1 MDWLYEL
8 FSRCTS
14 FLRRRTLD
22 AALDEEVESHL
33 ELAIEENMRRG
44 MTREQAQRA
53 ALRVFGGVTQV
64 KEFYR
69 RQRGLSLFIDLGR
82 DLRYAIRRLRSSPGF
97 TLVAIITLAL
107 GIGANTAIFT
117 LVQGILLR
125 SLPVADP
132 GQLVR
137 IGDRT
142 TCCYNSGFQ
151 GKDGDFDL
159 FSYDLYQHFK
169 QAAPEFEQ
177 LAAVEAGGDGYTVAP
192 RGSAPARPLR
202 TEFVSG
208 NYFAT
213 IGVKAYAGRVFAEPD
228 DRIGAPPVMVL
239 SYQAWESEFA
249 RDPAI
254 VGSVV
259 TIQKQPFI
267 VTGVAPPGFYGDRI
281 ISIPPDLWLPLSTG
295 VALDGANSALT
306 QRETA
311 WLYALGRLRP
321 GVNQAALQAKLSAV
335 LRRWMRQ
342 WPDFTRSDNAAR
354 IPQQHVVIS
363 AAGGGI
369 QKLQKQTGDSLHLLM
384 ILSSVV
390 LLISCANIAT
400 LLLAR
405 STTHR
410 NAIAVR
416 IALGAARPRIVR
428 QILTESVLLS
438 ILGGV
443 AGLAVAWLGCRGILA
458 LAFPEARNMP
468 VEAHPSWGV
477 LGFAF
482 LVSLLTGVVFG
493 TAPAWSSSHAQP
505 AEVLRGVNVAS
516 RDHSSMPQRIL
527 VILQFAMS
535 IVLLTSTLLMTRS
548 LRNLQHQNFGIETAG
563 RYTFS
568 IDLQGANY
576 TLDRLPGF
584 YRQVEERIGAIPGVR
599 QVSFARY
606 IPLGGNQWGTC
617 VILPG
622 QPEQTFGEKCFSD
635 WDRVSAQF
643 LNSLD
648 VPIVRGRG
656 FTPQDTASSV
666 PVVLV
671 NQAFAKK
678 FFPGQDPIGQH
689 FGTEAKFS
697 NAFQIAGIF
706 ADFILSDPR
715 DKARPL
721 FLRPVTQ
728 RFTANTAQ
736 AVLAAENS
744 SMFLDQVIVSL
755 AGPSPEFETLVRKT
769 LADIDPGLPVF
780 RFSPYDSVVANN
792 FNQERLIA
800 RLTSA
805 FGLLA
810 LILACVGLYGVMSY
824 FVARRTGEIGIRMAI
839 GASRSL
845 IIRMVLRGAF
855 MQLVIGVAIGIPA
868 SLFLGRLMTSLL
880 FRISGSDP
888 WALAGASLVLGLCA
902 AVAALL
908 PALHAAS
915 LDPVR
920 ALRAE

>member
-8 FSRCTS
+8 LSRCTS
-14 FLRRRTLD
+14 FLRRRKLD
-22 AALDEEVESHL
+22 ADLDQEVESHL

-44 MTREQAQRA
+44 MTREQASIA
-53 ALRVFGGVTQV
+53 ARRMFGAVTQI
-64 KEFYR
+64 KESYR
-69 RQRGLSLFIDLGR
+69 RQRGLSFIISLER
-82 DLRYAIRRLRSSPGF
+82 DFRHALRRLRSSPGF

-132 GQLVR
+132 ARLVR

-142 TCCYNSGFQ
+142 SCCYNSGFE

-159 FSYDLYQHFK
+159 FSYDLYQQFK

-177 LAAVEAGGDGYTVAP
+177 LAAVEAGGDGYTIAP
-192 RGSAPARPLR
+192 GGSSPARPMR

-213 IGVKAYAGRVFAEPD
+213 LGVKAYAGRVFGESD

-239 SYQAWESEFA
+239 SYRAWQSEFA
-249 RDPAI
+249 RDPNI
-254 VGSVV
+254 IGSIV
-259 TIQKQPFI
+259 TIQKHPFI
-267 VTGVAPPGFYGDRI
+267 VAGIAPPGFYGDRI
-281 ISIPPDLWLPLSTG
+281 ISIPPDFWLPLSTG
-295 VALDGANSALT
+295 VALDGANSALI

-321 GVNQAALQAKLSAV
+321 GVNQPALQAKLSAV
-335 LRRWMRQ
+335 LRQWMLQ
-342 WPDFTRSDNAAR
+342 WPDFTRSDNAAK
-354 IPQQHVVIS
+354 IPQQHVILS

-369 QKLQKQTGDSLHLLM
+369 QTLQKQTGDSLHLLM

-405 STTHR
+405 STAHR

-416 IALGAARPRIVR
+416 MALGAARPRVIR

-438 ILGGV
+438 VLGGV
-443 AGLAVAWLGCRGILA
+443 AGLAVAWVGCRGILA

-468 VEAHPSWGV
+468 VEAHPSWIV

-493 TAPAWSSSHAQP
+493 TAPAWSSSQAQP
-505 AEVLRGVNVAS
+505 AEVLRGFNVAS
-516 RDHSSMPQRIL
+516 RDRSSLPQRLL

-535 IVLLTSTLLMTRS
+535 IVLLTGTFLMTRS
-548 LRNLQHQNFGIETAG
+548 LRNLQHQNYGIETAG

-576 TLDRLPGF
+576 TLDRIPDF
-584 YRQVEERIGAIPGVR
+584 YRQVEARLGAIPGVHH
-599 QVSFARY
+599 VSFARY

-643 LNSLD
+643 LDSLS
-648 VPIVRGRG
+648 VPIIRGRG
-656 FTPQDTASSV
+656 FTLQDTRSSI

-671 NQAFAKK
+671 NQAFVRK
-678 FFPGQDPIGQH
+678 FFPGQDPIGKR

-697 NAFQIAGIF
+697 NAYQIAGVF
-706 ADFILSDPR
+706 ADFTLSDPR
-715 DKARPL
+715 NEARPL
-721 FLRPVTQ
+721 FLRPITQ
-728 RFTANTAQ
+728 RFIANTEQ
-736 AVLAAENS
+736 AALAAENS
-744 SMFLDQVIVSL
+744 SMFLDQVILSL
-755 AGPSPEFETLVRKT
+755 NEPTPALETLVRKT
-769 LADIDPGLPVF
+769 MAEIDSSLPVF
-780 RFSPYDSVVANN
+780 RFSPYDAVVASN

-805 FGLLA
+805 FGLVA
-810 LILACVGLYGVMSY
+810 LTLACVGLYGVMSY
-824 FVARRTGEIGIRMAI
+824 FVARRTSEIGIRMAI

-855 MQLVIGVAIGIPA
+855 TQLIIGVAIGIPA
-868 SLFLGRLMTSLL
+868 SLFLGRLMASLL
-880 FRISGSDP
+880 FHISASDP
-888 WALAGASLVLGLCA
+888 WALAGASLVLGVCA
-902 AVAALL
+902 AVAAFL
-908 PALHAAS
+908 PALRAAS
-915 LDPVR
+915 VDPVR
-920 ALRAE
+920 ALRTE